1 MTPSSH
7 RVKPFANPVTRLV
20 VASSLLLAVTVSAVP
35 PADAQVSSAGV
46 IHTDPAING
55 RHLRDAVTLGQ
66 RALERLQGPTA
77 VEELATTHKTIDL
90 MYRTVRLALF
100 GLREKKRLTKFDD
113 PMLEYELGRTGK
125 AWDII
130 RGPVDRY
137 FDGLPPEVYIARSIR
152 DLQEAIA
159 ILRPVAA
166 VME

>member
-1 MTPSSH
+1 MTPSPRRS
-7 RVKPFANPVTRLV
+7 KPFANPVTRLV
-20 VASSLLLAVTVSAVP
+20 VASALLLAITGLAVR

-46 IHTDPAING
+46 IHTDTAING
-55 RHLRDAVTLGQ
+55 RHLRDAVNLGQ
-66 RALERLQGPTA
+66 SALERLQGPTA
-77 VEELATTHKTIDL
+77 VDELATTHKTIDL

-100 GLREKKRLTKFDD
+100 GLRERKRLTKFDD

-137 FDGLPPEVYIARSIR
+137 FDGLPPEVYISRSIR

>member
-1 MTPSSH
+1 MTPSPY
-7 RVKPFANPVTRLV
+7 RLKLFANPVTRLV
-20 VASSLLLAVTVSAVP
+20 VASTLLLAAAVSTVA
-35 PADAQVSSAGV
+35 PAQAQVSRAEV
-46 IHTDPAING
+46 INTDPSVNG

-66 RALERLQGPTA
+66 SALERLQGPRA
-77 VEELATTHKTIDL
+77 VDELATTHKTIDL

-100 GLREKKRLTKFDD
+100 GLREKKKLTKFDD

-137 FDGLPPEVYIARSIR
+137 FDGLPPEVYVERAIR

>member
-1 MTPSSH
+1 MKPSPH
-7 RVKPFANPVTRLV
+7 RSKPFANPVTRLV
-20 VASSLLLAVTVSAVP
+20 IASSVLLAITIPAVP
-35 PADAQVSSAGV
+35 PADAQVSGAGV
-46 IHTDPAING
+46 INTDPAING

-66 RALERLQGPTA
+66 NALERLQGPSA
-77 VEELATTHKTIDL
+77 VEELATTHQTIDL

-100 GLREKKRLTKFDD
+100 GLREKKKETKFDD
-113 PMLEYELGRTGK
+113 PMLDYELGRTGK

-137 FDGLPPEVYIARSIR
+137 FDGLPPEVYIERAIR

-166 VME
+166 VMQ